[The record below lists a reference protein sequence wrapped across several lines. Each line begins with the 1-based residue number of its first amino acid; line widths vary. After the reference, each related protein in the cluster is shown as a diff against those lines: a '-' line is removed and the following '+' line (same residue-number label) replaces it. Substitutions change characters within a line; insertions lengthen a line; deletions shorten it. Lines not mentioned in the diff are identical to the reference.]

1 VFKLILFFKNK
12 KMQITQENFI
22 PGDWLMWSIDVH
34 DLNKF
39 YQDLSASPGP
49 QYSVIYRIWKEVLD
63 NFLID
68 DFKLY
73 PISKNFIRTS
83 PESKVFVGS
92 LSDDINRLFVYN
104 VQNQKFFIIRDN
116 LQVEEIP
123 EETPIKIYA
132 STLIDIPD
140 YLTDRASLEMFED
153 PVIAFDGT
161 TYQRSSAQAIIANRR
176 NCYILNQRLKAP
188 LYPNHVIKKA
198 VEYAKQ
204 KYVEKQDKLRL
215 KAPRKRFPLPNF
227 MLNGHGQPYND
238 PVVANDGNTYQRAQ
252 AMAKKSRGQLRG
264 DLFPNI
270 YLKTAINEWLDN
282 DDPDL

>member
-1 VFKLILFFKNK
+1 
-12 KMQITQENFI
+12 MQITQENFV
-22 PGDWLMWSIDVH
+22 PGDWLIWSIDVH

-39 YQDLSASPGP
+39 YHDLSVLPATH
-49 QYSVIYRIWKEVLD
+49 YAVIYRVFGEVLG
-63 NFLID
+63 NFLVD

-123 EETPIKIYA
+123 EDLSIKIYA

-140 YLTDRASLEMFED
+140 YITDRASLELFQD

-161 TYQRSSAQAIIANRR
+161 TYQRSSAQAIIAGRR
-176 NCYILNQRLKAP
+176 NCYILNQRLKRP
-188 LYPNHVIKKA
+188 LYPNHAIKKA
-198 VEYAKQ
+198 VQYTKQ

-227 MLNGHGQPYND
+227 MLNRDGQPYND
-238 PVVANDGNTYQRAQ
+238 PVVASDGNTYQRAQ
-252 AMAKKSRGQLRG
+252 TMAKKSRGQLQG

-270 YLKTAINEWLDN
+270 YLKTAINEWLEK